1 MSRRDVENER
11 QSAAAVVVVDL
22 ASNDELVAEV
32 VDADDGRDAEQCD
45 EREEQ
50 LEAHECRQLGA
61 QVLVARQ
68 LLAYLRIHRHAEKRN
83 QFSSVRIILV
93 LDRNCPPLPQTKLV
107 LD

>member
-1 MSRRDVENER
+1 MSRRDVENAR
-11 QSAAAVVVVDL
+11 QSAAAVVDL

-61 QVLVARQ
+61 QVLVPRQ
-68 LLAYLRIHRHAEKRN
+68 LLAYLRIHRRAEKKEPVFLCAHH
-83 QFSSVRIILV
+83 FS
-93 LDRNCPPLPQTKLV
+93 T
-107 LD
+107 

>member
-1 MSRRDVENER
+1 MSRRDVENAH
-11 QSAAAVVVVDL
+11 QSAAVVVVDL

-61 QVLVARQ
+61 EVLVPRQ
-68 LLAYLRIHRHAEKRN
+68 LLAYLRIHRRAEKREPV
-83 QFSSVRIILV
+83 FFRAHHSS
-93 LDRNCPPLPQTKLV
+93 T
-107 LD
+107 